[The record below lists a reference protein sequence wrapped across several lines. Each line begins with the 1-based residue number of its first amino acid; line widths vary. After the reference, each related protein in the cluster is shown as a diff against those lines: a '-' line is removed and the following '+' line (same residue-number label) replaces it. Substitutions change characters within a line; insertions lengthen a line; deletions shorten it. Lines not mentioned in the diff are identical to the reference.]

1 MKSIKSFLRKLDVFG
16 VPYAFKYRDK
26 EKFTTALGG
35 LFVVLFIAAALFMG
49 IYYFIPFYNRK
60 NYTTVY
66 YTLTMA
72 KTEVVNFGV
81 SETAFAIGLNCWTGN
96 DGTVADDLFRIDHKF
111 IYYKLEEEYKKNTDM
126 VSTHKCTKADFY
138 NRYDETFD
146 GSSIYNY
153 QCMDDS
159 DRGIEGIFTSAIFSY
174 YEFDVYA
181 KNNSQ
186 ALLDKITHYLT
197 ENDCKLQIYYS
208 DNTVD
213 ISDYENPIKSY
224 VEAVFIQLNPT
235 LSIRRN
241 IYFMNQYLY
250 DDDYLIWVFGDDAD
264 PRYIRTLFSRYE
276 EYSLYQGTSR
286 AEGSSDYTNYAKVYI
301 RADTKRTDVKRK
313 YQKVMEFY
321 ADASSLLIALYE
333 VLIIIF
339 NYINQFWAEQTLSK
353 RIFFFKDLEE
363 SGLNLKKRASQIQE
377 LLDITGAVP
386 SPNKISQ
393 KNSSKELLI
402 NKDNL
407 NDLKKKDS
415 NDIDVLQDEDI
426 KIYNSKKGKNAVQNN
441 KYASKKEKENEK
453 SKTTG
458 KKPKEND
465 KRKESRNKESD
476 YYDEYSDNYEKASSN
491 YRGRDSRSS
500 FNIKYNMNMKNS
512 NKYKYKYNNDYGEYS
527 ESNTEYSKEPEEEF
541 RPEKVLYDFNIFE
554 VLGSTVCRCCQSKEL
569 KVKYT
574 LNQKANTILFSKL
587 DIVLY
592 VRNMILFDIM
602 NETFLGTGIKDVINF
617 ISRPIISLKG
627 KEKNEL
633 KIFYNN
639 YKSSDFDKFYNE
651 ISDMT
656 QKSDKRTEEKLLIS
670 LTNKHLKSLTA

>member
-16 VPYAFKYRDK
+16 VPYSFKYRDK
-26 EKFTTALGG
+26 EKYTTALGG

-81 SETAFAIGLNCWTGN
+81 SETAFAIGLNCWTGS
-96 DGTVADDLFRIDHKF
+96 DGTVAGDLFRIDHKY

-126 VSTHKCTKADFY
+126 VSTHQCTKADFY

-159 DRGIEGIFTSAIFSY
+159 DRGIEGIFTSPIFSY

-181 KNNSQ
+181 KNDSQ
-186 ALLDKITHYLT
+186 ALLDKITDYLT

-213 ISDYENPIKSY
+213 ISDYEEPIKSY

-250 DDDYLIWVFGDDAD
+250 DDNYLIWVFGDDDDA
-264 PRYIRTLFSRYE
+264 RYIKTLFSRYE
-276 EYSLYQGTSR
+276 EYSLYQGTNR
-286 AEGSSDYTNYAKVYI
+286 AKGSSDYTNYAKVYI

-321 ADASSLLIALYE
+321 ADASSLLIALYD

-339 NYINQFWAEQTLSK
+339 NYINQFWAEQNLSK
-353 RIFFFKDLEE
+353 IIFFFKDLEE
-363 SGLNLKKRASQIQE
+363 SGLNVKKRGAQIQE
-377 LLDITGAVP
+377 LLDITGAAASP
-386 SPNKISQ
+386 SKTSQ
-393 KNSSKELLI
+393 INSSKELLI
-402 NKDNL
+402 NRNDNSQ
-407 NDLKKKDS
+407 NLKKKDS
-415 NDIDVLQDEDI
+415 KDIDSLQEEVQ
-426 KIYNSKKGKNAVQNN
+426 IYNAKKGKNPD
-441 KYASKKEKENEK
+441 KREKENEK
-453 SKTTG
+453 TKPTG
-458 KKPKEND
+458 KKSKAKNKGRNNEN
-465 KRKESRNKESD
+465 D
-476 YYDEYSDNYEKASSN
+476 YYDDYSDNYEKASSN
-491 YRGRDSRSS
+491 YKGRESKSS

-512 NKYKYKYNNDYGEYS
+512 NKYKYNSKYDDYN
-527 ESNTEYSKEPEEEF
+527 ESRTEYSNEGEEDF
-541 RPEKVLYDFNIFE
+541 RPEKVEYDFNICE

-569 KVKYT
+569 KVKYN
-574 LNQKANTILFSKL
+574 LNQKANSILFSKL

-602 NETFLGTGIKDVINF
+602 NKTFLGTGIKDVINF
-617 ISRPIISLKG
+617 LSRPIISLKG

-633 KIFYNN
+633 QIFYNN
-639 YKSSDFDKFYNE
+639 YKPSDFDKFYNE
-651 ISDMT
+651 IGELA
-656 QKSDKRTEEKLLIS
+656 QKSDKRNEEKLLIS
-670 LTNKHLKSLTA
+670 LTNQHLKNLTT

>member
-16 VPYAFKYRDK
+16 VPYSFKYRDK
-26 EKFTTALGG
+26 EKYTTALGG

-81 SETAFAIGLNCWTGN
+81 SETAFAIGLNCWTGS
-96 DGTVADDLFRIDHKF
+96 DGTVAGDLFRIDHKY

-126 VSTHKCTKADFY
+126 ISTHQCTKADFY

-159 DRGIEGIFTSAIFSY
+159 DRGIEGIFTSPIFSY

-181 KNNSQ
+181 KNDSQ
-186 ALLDKITHYLT
+186 ALLDKITDYLT

-213 ISDYENPIKSY
+213 ISDYEEPIKSY

-250 DDDYLIWVFGDDAD
+250 DDNYLIWVFGDDAD
-264 PRYIRTLFSRYE
+264 ARYIKTLFSRYE
-276 EYSLYQGTSR
+276 EYSLYQGTHR
-286 AEGSSDYTNYAKVYI
+286 AKGSSDYTNYAKVYI

-339 NYINQFWAEQTLSK
+339 NYINQFWAEQNLSK
-353 RIFFFKDLEE
+353 IMFFFKDLEE
-363 SGLNLKKRASQIQE
+363 SGLNVKKRGAQIQE
-377 LLDITGAVP
+377 LLDITGAAASP
-386 SPNKISQ
+386 SKTSQ
-393 KNSSKELLI
+393 INSSKELLI
-402 NKDNL
+402 NR
-407 NDLKKKDS
+407 NDKSQNLKKKDS
-415 NDIDVLQDEDI
+415 KDIDSLQEEVQ
-426 KIYNSKKGKNAVQNN
+426 IYNAKKGKNPD
-441 KYASKKEKENEK
+441 KREKENEK
-453 SKTTG
+453 TKPTG
-458 KKPKEND
+458 KKSKAKNKGRNNEN
-465 KRKESRNKESD
+465 D
-476 YYDEYSDNYEKASSN
+476 YYDDYSDNYEKASSN
-491 YRGRDSRSS
+491 YKGRESKSS

-512 NKYKYKYNNDYGEYS
+512 NKYKYNNKYDDYN
-527 ESNTEYSKEPEEEF
+527 ESRTEYSNEGEEDF
-541 RPEKVLYDFNIFE
+541 RPEKVEYDFNICE
-554 VLGSTVCRCCQSKEL
+554 VLGSTVCKCCQSKEL
-569 KVKYT
+569 KVKYN
-574 LNQKANTILFSKL
+574 LNQKANSILFSKL

-602 NETFLGTGIKDVINF
+602 NKTFLGTGIKDVINF
-617 ISRPIISLKG
+617 LSRPIISLKG

-633 KIFYNN
+633 QIFYNK
-639 YKSSDFDKFYNE
+639 YKPSDFDKFYNE
-651 ISDMT
+651 IGELA
-656 QKSDKRTEEKLLIS
+656 QKSDKRNEEKLLIS
-670 LTNKHLKSLTA
+670 LTNQHLKSLTA

>member
-1 MKSIKSFLRKLDVFG
+1 
-16 VPYAFKYRDK
+16 
-26 EKFTTALGG
+26 
-35 LFVVLFIAAALFMG
+35 
-49 IYYFIPFYNRK
+49 
-60 NYTTVY
+60 
-66 YTLTMA
+66 MA

-96 DGTVADDLFRIDHKF
+96 DGTVASDLFRIDHKY

-126 VSTHKCTKADFY
+126 ISTHQCTKADFY

-159 DRGIEGIFTSAIFSY
+159 DRGIEGIFTSPIFSY

-181 KNNSQ
+181 KNDSQ
-186 ALLDKITHYLT
+186 ALLDKITDYLT

-213 ISDYENPIKSY
+213 ISDYEEPIKSY

-250 DDDYLIWVFGDDAD
+250 DDNYLIWVFGDDDDA
-264 PRYIRTLFSRYE
+264 RYIKTLFSRYE
-276 EYSLYQGTSR
+276 EYSLYQGTTR
-286 AEGSSDYTNYAKVYI
+286 AKGSSDYTNYAKVYI

-321 ADASSLLIALYE
+321 ADASSLLIALYD

-339 NYINQFWAEQTLSK
+339 NYINQFWAEQNLSK
-353 RIFFFKDLEE
+353 IIFFFKDLEE
-363 SGLNLKKRASQIQE
+363 SGLNVKKRGAQIQE
-377 LLDITGAVP
+377 LLDITGAAASP
-386 SPNKISQ
+386 SKTSQ

-402 NKDNL
+402 YRNDNSK
-407 NDLKKKDS
+407 NLKKKDS
-415 NDIDVLQDEDI
+415 KDIDSLQEEVQ
-426 KIYNSKKGKNAVQNN
+426 IYNAKKGKNPD
-441 KYASKKEKENEK
+441 KREKENEK
-453 SKTTG
+453 TKPTG
-458 KKPKEND
+458 KKSKAKNKGRNNEN
-465 KRKESRNKESD
+465 D
-476 YYDEYSDNYEKASSN
+476 YYDDYSDNYEKASSN
-491 YRGRDSRSS
+491 YKGRESKSS

-512 NKYKYKYNNDYGEYS
+512 NKYKYNSKYDDYN
-527 ESNTEYSKEPEEEF
+527 ESRTEYSNEGEEDF
-541 RPEKVLYDFNIFE
+541 RPEKVEYDFNICE

-569 KVKYT
+569 KVKYN
-574 LNQKANTILFSKL
+574 LNQKANSILFSKL

-592 VRNMILFDIM
+592 VRNMILLDIM
-602 NETFLGTGIKDVINF
+602 NKTFLGTGIKDVINF
-617 ISRPIISLKG
+617 LSRPIISLKG

-633 KIFYNN
+633 QIFYNK
-639 YKSSDFDKFYNE
+639 YKPSDFDKFYNE
-651 ISDMT
+651 IGELA
-656 QKSDKRTEEKLLIS
+656 QKSEKRNEEKLLIS
-670 LTNKHLKSLTA
+670 LTNQHLKNLTT

>member
-16 VPYAFKYRDK
+16 VPYSFKYRDK
-26 EKFTTALGG
+26 EKYTTALGG

-96 DGTVADDLFRIDHKF
+96 DGTVASDLFRIDHKY

-126 VSTHKCTKADFY
+126 ISTHQCTKADFY

-159 DRGIEGIFTSAIFSY
+159 DRGIEGIFTSPIFSY

-181 KNNSQ
+181 KNDSQ
-186 ALLDKITHYLT
+186 ALLDKITDYLT

-213 ISDYENPIKSY
+213 ISDYEEPIKSY

-250 DDDYLIWVFGDDAD
+250 DDNYLIWVFGDDDDA
-264 PRYIRTLFSRYE
+264 RYIKTLFSRYE
-276 EYSLYQGTSR
+276 EYSLYQGTTR
-286 AEGSSDYTNYAKVYI
+286 AKGSSDYTNYAKVYI

-321 ADASSLLIALYE
+321 ADASSLLIALYD

-339 NYINQFWAEQTLSK
+339 NYINQFWAEQNLSK
-353 RIFFFKDLEE
+353 IIFFFKDLEE
-363 SGLNLKKRASQIQE
+363 SGLNVKKRGAQIQE
-377 LLDITGAVP
+377 LLDITGAAASP
-386 SPNKISQ
+386 SKTSQ

-402 NKDNL
+402 YRNDNSQ
-407 NDLKKKDS
+407 NLKKKDS
-415 NDIDVLQDEDI
+415 KDIDSLQEEVQ
-426 KIYNSKKGKNAVQNN
+426 IYNAKKGKNPD
-441 KYASKKEKENEK
+441 KREKENEK
-453 SKTTG
+453 TKPTG
-458 KKPKEND
+458 KKSKAKNKGRNNEN
-465 KRKESRNKESD
+465 D
-476 YYDEYSDNYEKASSN
+476 YYDDYSDNYEKASSN
-491 YRGRDSRSS
+491 YKGRESKSS

-512 NKYKYKYNNDYGEYS
+512 NKYKYNSKYDDYN
-527 ESNTEYSKEPEEEF
+527 ESRTEYSNEGEEDF
-541 RPEKVLYDFNIFE
+541 RPEKVEYDFNICE

-569 KVKYT
+569 KVKYN
-574 LNQKANTILFSKL
+574 LNQKANSILFSKL

-592 VRNMILFDIM
+592 VRNMILLDIM
-602 NETFLGTGIKDVINF
+602 NKTFLGTGIKDVINF
-617 ISRPIISLKG
+617 LSRPIISLKG

-633 KIFYNN
+633 QIFYNK
-639 YKSSDFDKFYNE
+639 YKPSDFDKFYNE
-651 ISDMT
+651 IGELA
-656 QKSDKRTEEKLLIS
+656 QKSEKRNEEKLLIS
-670 LTNKHLKSLTA
+670 LTNQHLKNLTT

>member
-26 EKFTTALGG
+26 EKYTTALGG

-81 SETAFAIGLNCWTGN
+81 SETAFAIGLNCWTGK

-111 IYYKLEEEYKKNTDM
+111 IYYKLEEEYKKYTDM
-126 VSTHKCTKADFY
+126 VSTHKCTKEDFY

-146 GSSIYNY
+146 GSSIYKY
-153 QCMDDS
+153 QCMDET
-159 DRGIEGIFTSAIFSY
+159 DRGIEGIYTSEIFSY

-181 KNNSQ
+181 KNDSE
-186 ALLDKITHYLT
+186 ALLAKITHYLT
-197 ENDCKLQIYYS
+197 ENDCKLQIFYS

-224 VEAVFIQLNPT
+224 IEAVFIQLNPT

-264 PRYIRTLFSRYE
+264 ARYIRTLFSRYE
-276 EYSLYQGTSR
+276 EYSLYQGANR
-286 AEGSSDYTNYAKVYI
+286 AKGSSDYTNYAKVFI

-339 NYINQFWAEQTLSK
+339 NYINQFWAEQDLSK
-353 RIFFFKDLEE
+353 RMFFFKDLEE

-377 LLDITGAVP
+377 LIDITGAVP
-386 SPNKISQ
+386 SPSRTSQ

-402 NKDNL
+402 NKDNF

-426 KIYNSKKGKNAVQNN
+426 KIYNSKKGKNAAQNN

-453 SKTTG
+453 SKAIG

-465 KRKESRNKESD
+465 KRKDSRNKESD

-500 FNIKYNMNMKNS
+500 LNFKYNMNMKNS
-512 NKYKYKYNNDYGEYS
+512 NKYKYKYNNDYDEYNQ
-527 ESNTEYSKEPEEEF
+527 SNTEYSKEAEEEF
-541 RPEKVLYDFNIFE
+541 RPESVQYEFNICE
-554 VLGSTVCRCCQSKEL
+554 VLGSTIFKCCQSKEL
-569 KVKYT
+569 KVKYA
-574 LNQKANTILFSKL
+574 LNEKANTILFSKL
-587 DIVLY
+587 DIVCY
-592 VRNMILFDIM
+592 VRNMILFDII

-617 ISRPIISLKG
+617 LSRPIISLKG

-633 KIFYNN
+633 KILYNN

-651 ISDMT
+651 VNDMT

-670 LTNKHLKSLTA
+670 LTNRHLKSLTA

>member
-16 VPYAFKYRDK
+16 VPYSFKYRDK
-26 EKFTTALGG
+26 EKYTTALGG

-96 DGTVADDLFRIDHKF
+96 DGTVASDLFRIDHKY

-126 VSTHKCTKADFY
+126 ISTHQCTKADFY

-159 DRGIEGIFTSAIFSY
+159 DRGIEGIFTSPIFSY

-186 ALLDKITHYLT
+186 ALLDKITDYLT

-213 ISDYENPIKSY
+213 ISDYEEPIKSY

-250 DDDYLIWVFGDDAD
+250 DDNYLIWVFGDDDDA
-264 PRYIRTLFSRYE
+264 RYIKTLFSRYE
-276 EYSLYQGTSR
+276 EYSLYQGTTR
-286 AEGSSDYTNYAKVYI
+286 AKGSSDYTNYAKVYI

-339 NYINQFWAEQTLSK
+339 NYINQFWAEQNLSK
-353 RIFFFKDLEE
+353 IIFFFKDLEE
-363 SGLNLKKRASQIQE
+363 SGLNVKKRGAQIQE
-377 LLDITGAVP
+377 LLDITGAAASP
-386 SPNKISQ
+386 SKTSQ

-402 NKDNL
+402 YRNDNSQ
-407 NDLKKKDS
+407 NLKKKDS
-415 NDIDVLQDEDI
+415 KDIDSLQEEVQ
-426 KIYNSKKGKNAVQNN
+426 IYNAKKGKNPD
-441 KYASKKEKENEK
+441 KREKENEK
-453 SKTTG
+453 TKPTG
-458 KKPKEND
+458 KKSKAKNKGRNNEN
-465 KRKESRNKESD
+465 D
-476 YYDEYSDNYEKASSN
+476 YYDDYSDNYEKASSN
-491 YRGRDSRSS
+491 YKGRESKSS

-512 NKYKYKYNNDYGEYS
+512 NKYKYNSKYDDYN
-527 ESNTEYSKEPEEEF
+527 ESRTEYSNEGEEDF
-541 RPEKVLYDFNIFE
+541 RPEKVEYDFNICE

-569 KVKYT
+569 KVKYN
-574 LNQKANTILFSKL
+574 LNQKANSILFSKL

-592 VRNMILFDIM
+592 VRNMILLDIM
-602 NETFLGTGIKDVINF
+602 NKTFLGTGIKDVINF
-617 ISRPIISLKG
+617 LSRPIISLKG

-633 KIFYNN
+633 QIFYNN
-639 YKSSDFDKFYNE
+639 YKPSDFDKFYNE
-651 ISDMT
+651 IGELA
-656 QKSDKRTEEKLLIS
+656 QKSDKRNEEKFLIS
-670 LTNKHLKSLTA
+670 LTNQHLKSLTA

>member
-16 VPYAFKYRDK
+16 VPYSFKYRDK
-26 EKFTTALGG
+26 EKYTTALGG

-96 DGTVADDLFRIDHKF
+96 DGTVASDLFRIDHKY

-126 VSTHKCTKADFY
+126 VSTHQCTKADFY

-159 DRGIEGIFTSAIFSY
+159 DRGIEGIFTSPIFSY

-181 KNNSQ
+181 KNDSQ
-186 ALLDKITHYLT
+186 ALLDKITDYLT

-213 ISDYENPIKSY
+213 ISDYEEPIKSY

-250 DDDYLIWVFGDDAD
+250 DDNYLIWVFGDDDDA
-264 PRYIRTLFSRYE
+264 RYIKTLFSRYE
-276 EYSLYQGTSR
+276 EYSLYQGTNR
-286 AEGSSDYTNYAKVYI
+286 AKGSSDYTNYAKVYI

-321 ADASSLLIALYE
+321 ADASSLLIALYD

-339 NYINQFWAEQTLSK
+339 NYINQFWAEQNLSK
-353 RIFFFKDLEE
+353 IIFFFKDLEE
-363 SGLNLKKRASQIQE
+363 SGLNVKKRGAQIQE
-377 LLDITGAVP
+377 LLDITGAAASP
-386 SPNKISQ
+386 SKTSQ

-402 NKDNL
+402 YRNDNSK
-407 NDLKKKDS
+407 NLKKKDS
-415 NDIDVLQDEDI
+415 KDIDSLQEEVQ
-426 KIYNSKKGKNAVQNN
+426 IYNAKKGKNPD
-441 KYASKKEKENEK
+441 KREKENEK
-453 SKTTG
+453 TKPTG
-458 KKPKEND
+458 KKSKAKNKGRNNEN
-465 KRKESRNKESD
+465 D
-476 YYDEYSDNYEKASSN
+476 YYDDYSDNYEKASSN
-491 YRGRDSRSS
+491 YKGRESKSS

-512 NKYKYKYNNDYGEYS
+512 NKYKYNSKYDDYN
-527 ESNTEYSKEPEEEF
+527 ESRTEYSNEGEEDF
-541 RPEKVLYDFNIFE
+541 RPEKVEYDFNICE

-569 KVKYT
+569 KVKYN
-574 LNQKANTILFSKL
+574 LNQKANSILFSKL

-592 VRNMILFDIM
+592 VRNMILLDIM
-602 NETFLGTGIKDVINF
+602 NKTFLGTGIKDVINF
-617 ISRPIISLKG
+617 LSRPIISLKG

-633 KIFYNN
+633 QIFYNN
-639 YKSSDFDKFYNE
+639 YKPSDFDKFYNE
-651 ISDMT
+651 IGELA
-656 QKSDKRTEEKLLIS
+656 QKSDKRNEEKLLIS
-670 LTNKHLKSLTA
+670 LTNQHLKNLTT

>member
-16 VPYAFKYRDK
+16 VPYSFKYRDK
-26 EKFTTALGG
+26 EKYTTALGG

-81 SETAFAIGLNCWTGN
+81 SETAFAIGLNCWTGS
-96 DGTVADDLFRIDHKF
+96 DGTVAGDLFRIDHKY

-126 VSTHKCTKADFY
+126 ISTHQCTKADFY

-153 QCMDDS
+153 QCMDDT
-159 DRGIEGIFTSAIFSY
+159 DRGIEGIFTSPIFSY

-181 KNNSQ
+181 KNDSQ
-186 ALLDKITHYLT
+186 ALLDKITDYLT

-213 ISDYENPIKSY
+213 ISDYEEPIKSY

-250 DDDYLIWVFGDDAD
+250 DDNYLIWVFGDDDDA
-264 PRYIRTLFSRYE
+264 RYIKTLFSRYE
-276 EYSLYQGTSR
+276 EYSLYQGTHR
-286 AEGSSDYTNYAKVYI
+286 AKGSSDYTNYAKVYI

-321 ADASSLLIALYE
+321 ADASSLLIALYD

-339 NYINQFWAEQTLSK
+339 NYINQFWAEQNLSK
-353 RIFFFKDLEE
+353 IMFFFKDLEE
-363 SGLNLKKRASQIQE
+363 SGLNVKKRGAQIQE
-377 LLDITGAVP
+377 LLDITGAAASP
-386 SPNKISQ
+386 SKTSQ
-393 KNSSKELLI
+393 INSSKELLI
-402 NKDNL
+402 NRNDNSQ
-407 NDLKKKDS
+407 NLKKKDS
-415 NDIDVLQDEDI
+415 KDIDSLQEEVQ
-426 KIYNSKKGKNAVQNN
+426 IYNAKKGKNPD
-441 KYASKKEKENEK
+441 KREKENEK
-453 SKTTG
+453 TKPTG
-458 KKPKEND
+458 KKSKAKNKGRNNEN
-465 KRKESRNKESD
+465 D
-476 YYDEYSDNYEKASSN
+476 YYDDYSDNYEKASSN
-491 YRGRDSRSS
+491 YKGRESKSS

-512 NKYKYKYNNDYGEYS
+512 NKYKYNSKYDDYN
-527 ESNTEYSKEPEEEF
+527 ESRTEYSNEGEEDF
-541 RPEKVLYDFNIFE
+541 RPEKVKYDFNICE

-569 KVKYT
+569 KVKYN
-574 LNQKANTILFSKL
+574 LNQKANSILFSKL

-592 VRNMILFDIM
+592 VRNMILLDIM
-602 NETFLGTGIKDVINF
+602 NKTFLGTGIKDVINF
-617 ISRPIISLKG
+617 LSRPIISLKG

-633 KIFYNN
+633 QIFYNN
-639 YKSSDFDKFYNE
+639 YKPSDFDKFYKE
-651 ISDMT
+651 VGELA
-656 QKSDKRTEEKLLIS
+656 QKSEKRNEEKLLIS
-670 LTNKHLKSLTA
+670 LTNQHLKSLTA

>member
-16 VPYAFKYRDK
+16 VPYSFKYRDK
-26 EKFTTALGG
+26 EKYTTALGG

-96 DGTVADDLFRIDHKF
+96 NGTVASDLFRIDHKY

-126 VSTHKCTKADFY
+126 VSTHQCTKADFY

-159 DRGIEGIFTSAIFSY
+159 DRGIEGIFTSPIFSY

-181 KNNSQ
+181 KNDSQ
-186 ALLDKITHYLT
+186 ALLDKITDYLT

-213 ISDYENPIKSY
+213 ISDYEEPIKSY

-250 DDDYLIWVFGDDAD
+250 DDNYLIWVFGDDDDA
-264 PRYIRTLFSRYE
+264 RYIKTLFSRYE
-276 EYSLYQGTSR
+276 EYSLYQGTTR
-286 AEGSSDYTNYAKVYI
+286 AKGSSDYTNYAKVYI

-321 ADASSLLIALYE
+321 ADASSLLIALYD

-339 NYINQFWAEQTLSK
+339 NYINQFWAEQNLSK
-353 RIFFFKDLEE
+353 IIFFFKDLEE
-363 SGLNLKKRASQIQE
+363 SGLNVKKRGAQIQE
-377 LLDITGAVP
+377 LLDITGAAASP
-386 SPNKISQ
+386 SKTSQ

-402 NKDNL
+402 YRNDNSK
-407 NDLKKKDS
+407 NLKKKDS
-415 NDIDVLQDEDI
+415 KDIDSLQEEVQ
-426 KIYNSKKGKNAVQNN
+426 IYNAKKGKNPD
-441 KYASKKEKENEK
+441 KREKENEK
-453 SKTTG
+453 TKPTG
-458 KKPKEND
+458 KKSKAKNKGRNNEN
-465 KRKESRNKESD
+465 D
-476 YYDEYSDNYEKASSN
+476 YYDDYSDNYEKASSN
-491 YRGRDSRSS
+491 YKGRESKSS

-512 NKYKYKYNNDYGEYS
+512 NKYKYNSKYDDYN
-527 ESNTEYSKEPEEEF
+527 ESRTEYSNEGEEDF
-541 RPEKVLYDFNIFE
+541 RPEKVKYDFNICE

-569 KVKYT
+569 KVKYN
-574 LNQKANTILFSKL
+574 LNQKANSILFSKL

-592 VRNMILFDIM
+592 VRNMILLDIM
-602 NETFLGTGIKDVINF
+602 NKTFLGTGIKDVINF
-617 ISRPIISLKG
+617 LSRPIISLKG

-633 KIFYNN
+633 QIFYNK
-639 YKSSDFDKFYNE
+639 YKPSDFDKFYNE
-651 ISDMT
+651 IGELA
-656 QKSDKRTEEKLLIS
+656 QKSEKRNEEKLLIS
-670 LTNKHLKSLTA
+670 LTNQHLKNLTT

>member
-16 VPYAFKYRDK
+16 VPYSFKYRDK
-26 EKFTTALGG
+26 EKYTTALGG

-96 DGTVADDLFRIDHKF
+96 DGTVASDLFRIDHKY

-126 VSTHKCTKADFY
+126 ISTHQCTKADFY

-159 DRGIEGIFTSAIFSY
+159 DRGIEGIFTSPIFSY

-181 KNNSQ
+181 KNDSQ
-186 ALLDKITHYLT
+186 ALLDKITDYLT

-213 ISDYENPIKSY
+213 ISDYEEPIKSY

-250 DDDYLIWVFGDDAD
+250 DDNYLIWVFGDDDDA
-264 PRYIRTLFSRYE
+264 RYIKTLFSRYE
-276 EYSLYQGTSR
+276 EYSLYQGTTR
-286 AEGSSDYTNYAKVYI
+286 AKGSSDYTNYAKVYI

-321 ADASSLLIALYE
+321 ADASSLLIALYD

-339 NYINQFWAEQTLSK
+339 NYINQFWAEQNLSK
-353 RIFFFKDLEE
+353 IIFFFKDLEE
-363 SGLNLKKRASQIQE
+363 SGLNVKKRGAQIQE
-377 LLDITGAVP
+377 LLDITGAAASP
-386 SPNKISQ
+386 SKTSQ
-393 KNSSKELLI
+393 INSSKELLI
-402 NKDNL
+402 NRNDNSQ
-407 NDLKKKDS
+407 NLKKKDS
-415 NDIDVLQDEDI
+415 KDIDSLQEEVQ
-426 KIYNSKKGKNAVQNN
+426 IYNAKKGKNPD
-441 KYASKKEKENEK
+441 KREKENEK
-453 SKTTG
+453 TKPTG
-458 KKPKEND
+458 KKSKAKNKGRNNEN
-465 KRKESRNKESD
+465 D
-476 YYDEYSDNYEKASSN
+476 YYDDYSDNYEKASSN
-491 YRGRDSRSS
+491 YKGRESKSS

-512 NKYKYKYNNDYGEYS
+512 NKYKYNSKYDDYN
-527 ESNTEYSKEPEEEF
+527 ESRTEYSNEGEEDF
-541 RPEKVLYDFNIFE
+541 RPEKVEYDFNICE

-569 KVKYT
+569 KVKYN
-574 LNQKANTILFSKL
+574 LNQKANSILFSKL

-592 VRNMILFDIM
+592 VRNMILLDIM
-602 NETFLGTGIKDVINF
+602 NKTFLGTGIKDVINF
-617 ISRPIISLKG
+617 LSRPIISLKG

-633 KIFYNN
+633 QIFYHN
-639 YKSSDFDKFYNE
+639 YKPSDFDKFYNE
-651 ISDMT
+651 IGELA
-656 QKSDKRTEEKLLIS
+656 QKSDKRNEEKLLIS
-670 LTNKHLKSLTA
+670 LTNQHLKSLTA

>member
-16 VPYAFKYRDK
+16 VPYSFKYRDK
-26 EKFTTALGG
+26 EKYTTALGG
-35 LFVVLFIAAALFMG
+35 LFVVLFIVAALFMG

-81 SETAFAIGLNCWTGN
+81 SETAFAIGLNCWTGS
-96 DGTVADDLFRIDHKF
+96 DGTVAGDLFRIDHKY

-126 VSTHKCTKADFY
+126 VSTHQCTKADFY

-159 DRGIEGIFTSAIFSY
+159 DRGIEGIFTSPIFSY

-181 KNNSQ
+181 KNDSQ
-186 ALLDKITHYLT
+186 ALLDKITDYLT

-213 ISDYENPIKSY
+213 ISDYEEPIKSY

-250 DDDYLIWVFGDDAD
+250 DDNYLIWVFGDDDDA
-264 PRYIRTLFSRYE
+264 RYIKTLFSRYE
-276 EYSLYQGTSR
+276 EYSLYQGTTR
-286 AEGSSDYTNYAKVYI
+286 AKGSSDYTNYAKVYI

-339 NYINQFWAEQTLSK
+339 NYINQFWAEQNLSK
-353 RIFFFKDLEE
+353 IIFFFKDLEE
-363 SGLNLKKRASQIQE
+363 SGLNVKKRGAQIQE
-377 LLDITGAVP
+377 LLDITGAAASP
-386 SPNKISQ
+386 SKTSQ

-402 NKDNL
+402 YRNDNSQ
-407 NDLKKKDS
+407 NLKKKDS
-415 NDIDVLQDEDI
+415 KDIDSLQEEVQ
-426 KIYNSKKGKNAVQNN
+426 IYNAKKGKNPD
-441 KYASKKEKENEK
+441 KREKENEK
-453 SKTTG
+453 TKPTG
-458 KKPKEND
+458 KKSKAKNKGRNNEN
-465 KRKESRNKESD
+465 D
-476 YYDEYSDNYEKASSN
+476 YYDDYSDNYEKASSN
-491 YRGRDSRSS
+491 YKGRESKSS

-512 NKYKYKYNNDYGEYS
+512 NKYKYNSKYDDYN
-527 ESNTEYSKEPEEEF
+527 ESRTEYSNEGEEEF
-541 RPEKVLYDFNIFE
+541 RPEKVEYDFNICE

-569 KVKYT
+569 KVKYN
-574 LNQKANTILFSKL
+574 LNQKANSILFSKL

-602 NETFLGTGIKDVINF
+602 NKTVLGTGIKDVINF
-617 ISRPIISLKG
+617 LSRPIISLKG

-633 KIFYNN
+633 QIFYNK
-639 YKSSDFDKFYNE
+639 YKPSDFDKFYNE
-651 ISDMT
+651 IGELA
-656 QKSDKRTEEKLLIS
+656 QKSDKRNEEKLLIS
-670 LTNKHLKSLTA
+670 LTNQHLKNLTT

>member
-16 VPYAFKYRDK
+16 VPYSFKYRDK
-26 EKFTTALGG
+26 EKYTTALGG

-96 DGTVADDLFRIDHKF
+96 DGTVASDLFRIDHKY

-126 VSTHKCTKADFY
+126 ISTHQCTKADFY

-159 DRGIEGIFTSAIFSY
+159 DRGIEGIFTSPIFSY

-181 KNNSQ
+181 KNDSQ
-186 ALLDKITHYLT
+186 ALLDKITDYLT

-213 ISDYENPIKSY
+213 ISDYEEPIKSY

-250 DDDYLIWVFGDDAD
+250 DDNYLIWVFGDDDDA
-264 PRYIRTLFSRYE
+264 RYIKTLFSRYE
-276 EYSLYQGTSR
+276 EYSLYQGMTR
-286 AEGSSDYTNYAKVYI
+286 AKGSSDYTNYAKVYI

-321 ADASSLLIALYE
+321 ADASSLLIALYD

-339 NYINQFWAEQTLSK
+339 NYINQFWAEQNLSK
-353 RIFFFKDLEE
+353 IIFFFKDLEE
-363 SGLNLKKRASQIQE
+363 SGLNVKKRGAQIQE
-377 LLDITGAVP
+377 LLDITGAAASP
-386 SPNKISQ
+386 SKTSQ

-402 NKDNL
+402 YRNDNSQ
-407 NDLKKKDS
+407 NLKKKDS
-415 NDIDVLQDEDI
+415 KDIDSLQEEVQ
-426 KIYNSKKGKNAVQNN
+426 IYNAKKGKNPD
-441 KYASKKEKENEK
+441 KREKENEK
-453 SKTTG
+453 TKPTG
-458 KKPKEND
+458 KGSKGKN
-465 KRKESRNKESD
+465 KGRNKENY
-476 YYDEYSDNYEKASSN
+476 YYDDYSDNYEKASSN
-491 YRGRDSRSS
+491 YKGRESKSS

-512 NKYKYKYNNDYGEYS
+512 NKYKYNSKYDDYN
-527 ESNTEYSKEPEEEF
+527 ESRTEYSNEGEEEF
-541 RPEKVLYDFNIFE
+541 RPEKVEYDFNICE

-569 KVKYT
+569 KVKYN
-574 LNQKANTILFSKL
+574 LNQKANSILFSKL

-592 VRNMILFDIM
+592 VRNMILLDIM
-602 NETFLGTGIKDVINF
+602 NKTFLGTGIKDVINF
-617 ISRPIISLKG
+617 LSRPIISLKG

-633 KIFYNN
+633 QIFYNK
-639 YKSSDFDKFYNE
+639 YKPSDFDKFYNE
-651 ISDMT
+651 IGELA
-656 QKSDKRTEEKLLIS
+656 QKSDKRNEEKLLIS
-670 LTNKHLKSLTA
+670 LTNQHLKNLTT